1 MHPIQKFQSKVKILQ
16 ISPSK
21 IAFLKFLL
29 EGYDHL
35 ASLTILDPKKG
46 MIKISF
52 YPLNEEFVNEILSF
66 IFQKENF

>member
-1 MHPIQKFQSKVKILQ
+1 MHPIQKLESEVKILH
-16 ISPSK
+16 INPSK

-46 MIKISF
+46 IIKISF
-52 YPLNEEFVNEILSF
+52 HPLNEEFVNEILYF
-66 IFQKENF
+66 IFQR